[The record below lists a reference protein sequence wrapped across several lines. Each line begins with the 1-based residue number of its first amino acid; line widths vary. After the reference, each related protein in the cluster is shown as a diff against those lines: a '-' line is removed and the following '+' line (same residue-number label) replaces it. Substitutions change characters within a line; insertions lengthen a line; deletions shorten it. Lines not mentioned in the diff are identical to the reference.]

1 MEANYSLSLISLLK
15 GIVYNHQK
23 EVWENLLQFEADIK
37 NYFKDLSLEV
47 YIDKT
52 EGYSFLRQ
60 YEWEDEPEGAQL
72 PKLIEKRQL
81 SYQISLLCLILRKY
95 MLEQDA
101 QGGAVRVIITEPD
114 IINRARLYLPAAEDE
129 AKQQDKIVSAI
140 KKVIELGFLR
150 KIGSNEY
157 EIHRIIKGFINA
169 EVIESTLNALQKY
182 ATEKNE

>member
-1 MEANYSLSLISLLK
+1 
-15 GIVYNHQK
+15 
-23 EVWENLLQFEADIK
+23 
-37 NYFKDLSLEV
+37 
-47 YIDKT
+47 
-52 EGYSFLRQ
+52 
-60 YEWEDEPEGAQL
+60 
-72 PKLIEKRQL
+72 
-81 SYQISLLCLILRKY
+81 

-129 AKQQDKIVSAI
+129 AKQQDKIVSTI